1 MFLTHSA
8 YVIELII
15 LLAAVIGPGGR
26 RRADVPGTTRV
37 GFSDRAL
44 ERAEA
49 DRDGVLAWALGQGYL
64 THADLR
70 L

>member
-1 MFLTHSA
+1 MTVRA
-8 YVIELII
+8 
-15 LLAAVIGPGGR
+15 PGSR
-26 RRADVPGTTRV
+26 RQVDVPGTTRV
-37 GFSDRAL
+37 GFSNRAL

-49 DRDGVLAWALGQGYL
+49 DRDGILAWALGQGYV

>member
-1 MFLTHSA
+1 MRPDTRC
-8 YVIELII
+8 
-15 LLAAVIGPGGR
+15 AARRPAGGVVVH
-26 RRADVPGTTRV
+26 VPAGRE
-37 GFSDRAL
+37 AL